1 MLAATGKSDITFS
14 FLIHKV
20 RTLSASTVWGTT
32 LHSRRHL
39 RSLSCVCLAQAA
51 FVQLIFWVLLM
62 MFSKPK
68 GTDSLVAT
76 CRVRGCHYFGADFF
90 DGYCSLCYRI
100 VPEGAGPYYSSSA
113 GRYLRQDLP
122 FVGTMA
128 SSSGDAP
135 VPRLISHRTHP
146 TDVSHLEAG
155 DWWVSIEPSRLPE
168 HDLDWRCLVCDKVAH
183 RLHVESKMHRKRL
196 SMCQPQWDLSVSLT
210 RGLGAECRRAWL
222 GRIKS
227 QIDSQ
232 KDHCGMLEQNNC
244 LVQLR
249 LRLQDQGF
257 WLPPPPG
264 LELVEV
270 LSE

>member
-1 MLAATGKSDITFS
+1 
-14 FLIHKV
+14 
-20 RTLSASTVWGTT
+20 
-32 LHSRRHL
+32 
-39 RSLSCVCLAQAA
+39 
-51 FVQLIFWVLLM
+51 

-76 CRVRGCHYFGADFF
+76 CWVRGCHYFGADFF

-128 SSSGDAP
+128 SSSGDAS
-135 VPRLISHRTHP
+135 VPRFISHRTHP

-183 RLHVESKMHRKRL
+183 RLHAESKMHRKRL

-227 QIDSQ
+227 Q
-232 KDHCGMLEQNNC
+232 KDHCGMLKQNNC

-264 LELVEV
+264 LELVQV